1 VTTMTPNRLI
11 QLLDRKTTGESHA
24 RKVLFIS
31 TGSPLRS
38 DPAWTFRTAGPGNR
52 SIQQTERMQ
61 YKQAESPQNVTNI
74 TTRLARIC
82 AGFNAGHRCDRHHIS
97 NETNILG

>member
-38 DPAWTFRTAGPGNR
+38 DPA
-52 SIQQTERMQ
+52 
-61 YKQAESPQNVTNI
+61 
-74 TTRLARIC
+74 
-82 AGFNAGHRCDRHHIS
+82 
-97 NETNILG
+97 